1 MTGSLPTIVL
11 VHGAWHGAWCWQ
23 RLTPHL
29 TRRGFR
35 YRAVDLPSVG
45 ATPGEAVGLSAD
57 AAAVRALLADV
68 QGPIILCGHSYGGMV
83 ISAAASGASR
93 IERLLYVCAYV
104 PESGQSV
111 TDIRGGKRL
120 PWVQKLD
127 GGLTMADPERA
138 GALLYGGCDSA
149 TQQWAM
155 RQLRPQ
161 CNAAFE
167 EGARAPGWKEVPS
180 TYIVCANDRVIAP
193 ELQREV
199 LAPRTTQVLE
209 LDSGH
214 SPFLS
219 MPEVLADVL
228 ADVVVAKD

>member
-1 MTGSLPTIVL
+1 MTGNLPTIVL
-11 VHGAWHGAWCWQ
+11 VHGAWHGGWCWQ

-29 TRRGFR
+29 TQRGFTCR
-35 YRAVDLPSVG
+35 TVDLPSVG
-45 ATPGEAVGLSAD
+45 ARPGEAVGLSAD
-57 AAAVRALLADV
+57 AAAVKAVLADL
-68 QGPIILCGHSYGGMV
+68 QGPVILCGHSYGGMV
-83 ISAAASGASR
+83 ISLAAAGDSR
-93 IERLLYVCAYV
+93 IENLVYVCAYM

-111 TDIRGGKRL
+111 ADIRGSQRL

-127 GGLTMADPERA
+127 GGLTMPDPERA

-161 CNAAFE
+161 CNVAFE
-167 EGARAPGWKEVPS
+167 EAVQTPAWKEVPS
-180 TYIVCANDRVIAP
+180 TYLVCAGDKVIAP
-193 ELQREV
+193 ELQRDV
-199 LAPRTTQVLE
+199 LAPRATQVIE

-228 ADVVVAKD
+228 VAKD